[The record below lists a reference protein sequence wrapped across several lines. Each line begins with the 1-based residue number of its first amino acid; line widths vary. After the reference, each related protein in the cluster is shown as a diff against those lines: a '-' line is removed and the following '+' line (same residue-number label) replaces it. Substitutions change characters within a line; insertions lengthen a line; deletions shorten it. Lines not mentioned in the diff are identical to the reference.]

1 MASAGL
7 AAEGNALLVPLAVV
21 GWIHAFPFLYW
32 KGTFDNCFL
41 GSNFSIICLMQL

>member
-21 GWIHAFPFLYW
+21 GWAHVFPFCIGKIHLLIA
-32 KGTFDNCFL
+32 FL
-41 GSNFSIICLMQL
+41 DQILASCV